1 MRRELGLVLGLVL
14 VASPVVFAAEQESET
29 PAQDNRPHVKV
40 LENPRDISN
49 FYTSQAPASPF
60 ELGYG
65 YDNYDEDA
73 SPATDPYSISSF
85 YQQNAPTGHYPIAG
99 FYQQNQRS
107 GLYPIS
113 GYYTQDAPSGRY
125 PISGFYTQNGS
136 RTGRY
141 SRYWTVGNPRLSGVR
156 VVTPPRFR
164 RAVARELCFM
174 APTMLVPFVPF
185 VGDVR

>member
-1 MRRELGLVLGLVL
+1 LVL
-14 VASPVVFAAEQESET
+14 VASPVAFAAEQESEA

-40 LENPRDISN
+40 LENPKEISN
-49 FYTSQAPASPF
+49 FYTSEAQPSPF

-65 YDNYDEDA
+65 YDEYDEDA

-99 FYQQNQRS
+99 FYQQNQ
-107 GLYPIS
+107 
-113 GYYTQDAPSGRY
+113 PSGRY
-125 PISGFYTQNGS
+125 PISSFYTQDPLSGRYPIAGFYTQNGS

-141 SRYWTVGNPRLSGVR
+141 SRYWTTGNPRVSGVR
-156 VVTPPRFR
+156 VVVAPPRFR
-164 RAVARELCFM
+164 HTAVARQLCFM

-185 VGDVR
+185 VGDGR